1 MRRNAAA
8 NARKAADRDGAR
20 IRSAGAIVSS
30 NTQGQKKPRQF
41 KSAEKPLSLHPLS
54 FKEALVALLQV
65 GPVELDRPSDRPA
78 TKADGPD
85 ELGQQGSDSPE

>member
-8 NARKAADRDGAR
+8 NARKAADRDGAW
-20 IRSAGAIVSS
+20 IRAAGTIVSS
-30 NTQGQKKPRQF
+30 GMQGRQKPRQF

-65 GPVELDRPSDRPA
+65 GPVDLDRPSDGPV

-85 ELGQQGSDSPE
+85 KQGQ